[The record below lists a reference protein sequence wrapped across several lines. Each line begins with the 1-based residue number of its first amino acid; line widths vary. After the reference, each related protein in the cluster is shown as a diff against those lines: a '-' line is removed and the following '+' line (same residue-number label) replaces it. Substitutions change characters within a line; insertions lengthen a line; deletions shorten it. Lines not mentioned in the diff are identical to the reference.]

1 MARRKPPRDVT
12 HMEEIT
18 DMKCEIV
25 TPEGLIIDEN
35 VAMVVI
41 PGELGELGILP
52 RHAAIVSRTVTGEA
66 RGKKKDGDGGWEF
79 LAVGNG
85 YVKVQFD
92 RLLLLVDT
100 AEKATEID
108 ASRAEKARERAEKYL
123 ARAGEEGIDTH
134 RAEQSRKRAVNRL
147 KVAGKA

>member
-1 MARRKPPRDVT
+1 
-12 HMEEIT
+12 MEESI

-25 TPEGLIIDEN
+25 TPEGLTMDET
-35 VAMVVI
+35 VEMVVV

-52 RHAAIVSRTVTGEA
+52 RHAPIVSRTVTGEA
-66 RGKKKDGDGGWEF
+66 RVKVRSGDNGWEF

-85 YVKVQFD
+85 YMKVQFD

-100 AEKATEID
+100 AEKALDID
-108 ASRAEKARERAEKYL
+108 TSRAQKALERAEKYL
-123 ARAGEEGIDTH
+123 ARAGEEGVDTH
-134 RAEQSRKRAVNRL
+134 RAEQSRKRAANRL